1 MTSGAES
8 VLSQHIS
15 AQVAGPWGQLGWAL
29 GLSCLFVQIFSA
41 KQNVALV
48 LVQNRLELRNKML
61 PSCFGGV

>member
-1 MTSGAES
+1 MTSRAES

-15 AQVAGPWGQLGWAL
+15 AQVWGQLGWAL